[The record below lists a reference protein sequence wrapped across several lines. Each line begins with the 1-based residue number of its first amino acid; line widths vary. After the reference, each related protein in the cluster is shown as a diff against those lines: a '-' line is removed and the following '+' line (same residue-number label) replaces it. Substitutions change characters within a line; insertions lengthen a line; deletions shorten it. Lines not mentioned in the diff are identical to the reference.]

1 MEMQLFDLFTSMHN
15 LRDKAIDDDKLQLLF
30 TASCDFYFS
39 RVNPIKD
46 MTDPANCEEDPFVK
60 DSFIPKLNIIIVD
73 EVYTLNDPK
82 IKRCRT
88 LPMDYMDYTLSI
100 SYFAS
105 FKEVVNFFLEEE
117 EKDNFQLLEQVGAEL
132 TIDITNEA
140 FTELRSVLD
149 ESFDIETTIIIIDGV
164 EVVL

>member
-46 MTDPANCEEDPFVK
+46 MTDPANCEKDP
-60 DSFIPKLNIIIVD
+60 FIPKLNIIIVD

-140 FTELRSVLD
+140 FTELRRVLD
-149 ESFDIETTIIIIDGV
+149 ESFDIETTTTIIDGV